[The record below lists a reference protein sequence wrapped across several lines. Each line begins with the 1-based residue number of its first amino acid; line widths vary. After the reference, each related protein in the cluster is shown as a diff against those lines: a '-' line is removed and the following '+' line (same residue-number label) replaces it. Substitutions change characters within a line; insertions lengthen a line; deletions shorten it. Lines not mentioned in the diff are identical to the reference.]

1 MYKESFGN
9 SQIVLLYQYLG
20 IESESREAI
29 ANPDTVMLLPIQ
41 IQLKPVRI
49 FATEYPAWSLIG
61 DTKNRPVDQCFGS
74 QSFCPDLD
82 RTYFP

>member
-9 SQIVLLYQYLG
+9 RQIVLLYQYLG

-49 FATEYPAWSLIG
+49 FATEYPA
-61 DTKNRPVDQCFGS
+61 
-74 QSFCPDLD
+74 
-82 RTYFP
+82 